1 MTSPN
6 PANDLAPG
14 ESEPPL
20 VSLAGVKKT
29 FRTGRVAFEALKGVD
44 LDVMAGD
51 MVAIVGRSGSGK
63 TTLVN
68 LIAGIDRPTAGT
80 VTVNRSRLDLMGEQ
94 DLAVWRRANVGMVF
108 QFFQLM
114 PTLSALDNTLLPME
128 LARRGSRRRR
138 REHARGLLS
147 AVGLGDRGSRLPAE
161 LSGGEQQ
168 RVALARAMACRPRII
183 IGDEPTGN
191 LDTET
196 AGSMFALLRELNES
210 GTTVIYVTHDL
221 GLAGLARRLVTVRDG
236 RIVADARGH
245 SQASTAPKLT
255 TAGAVPEAEG
265 RA

>member
-1 MTSPN
+1 MPSSP
-6 PANDLAPG
+6 ALSRVDA
-14 ESEPPL
+14 PL
-20 VSLAGVKKT
+20 VSLVGVEKT
-29 FRTGRVAFEALKGVD
+29 YRTGKVAFEALKGVD
-44 LDVMAGD
+44 LDITVGE
-51 MVAIVGRSGSGK
+51 MVAIVGPSGSGK

-68 LIAGIDRPTAGT
+68 LIAGIDQPTAGS
-80 VTVNRSRLDLMGEQ
+80 VTVNGSRLDLMGEEE
-94 DLAVWRRANVGMVF
+94 LAVWRRANVGMVF

-138 REHARGLLS
+138 RDDARGLLS
-147 AVGLGDRGSRLPAE
+147 AVGLEDRGGRLPAE

-196 AGSMFALLRELNES
+196 AGSMFALLRKLNES

-221 GLAGLARRLVTVRDG
+221 GLAALAPRLVTVRDG
-236 RIVADARGH
+236 RIVADAAGDSLESARVPKVTTTG
-245 SQASTAPKLT
+245 AP
-255 TAGAVPEAEG
+255 EDSEG
-265 RA
+265 